1 GLSAISRGGQY
12 GDGELRG
19 SDLDVSR
26 LRSGVSFHS
35 GGAGV
40 LSVQGACKRAPTMP
54 GVPCGETGG
63 GRQRPRAR
71 HARRGLLELR
81 QADPGAVRAHRSSAG
96 VLPGLLPDGGSPL
109 TDPLAASAALPL
121 RRFAPPPPKWG
132 GRWFVVGFAIAV
144 GRAGEAGGARLLGG
158 GQEKANSENFAA
170 AGPLRVRFLLVGVA
184 AL

>member
-1 GLSAISRGGQY
+1 GLSAIARGGQY

-40 LSVQGACKRAPTMP
+40 LSVQGASKRAPTMP
-54 GVPCGETGG
+54 GVPGGETGG

-109 TDPLAASAALPL
+109 TDPLAASAALPP
-121 RRFAPPPPKWG
+121 RRLAPPPPKRG
-132 GRWFVVGFAIAV
+132 GRGFVLCRGTPT
-144 GRAGEAGGARLLGG
+144 GRTGGAGGA
-158 GQEKANSENFAA
+158 
-170 AGPLRVRFLLVGVA
+170 PT
-184 AL
+184 